1 MVLGRDG
8 LEEECSVMCGVEKVL
23 IRRALGLV
31 YPRHGIRAGRH
42 FHNLG
47 LGFI

>member
-1 MVLGRDG
+1 MVLGKDG
-8 LEEECSVMCGVEKVL
+8 LEEECGGMCGVKKVL
-23 IRRALGLV
+23 MRRALGLV